1 MARTRSART
10 RLSRPQCRHERT
22 HLKKALMA
30 LVDPSLPFVLKLSR
44 SSAIPCSGGAV
55 RDCAAFCQR
64 LQKWGYIHS
73 NRALSG
79 ESQFK
84 TLAPSCGVLEYL
96 ACRDTFLAGPMGGAE
111 MMKWKR
117 GFMEDRVARAAPH
130 GDLADP
136 GIHVFVDDQN
146 LFWGITKD
154 VYGKSYRI
162 DFGRLLLA
170 TAKDASEKARPVK
183 TAYIAGVIPDD
194 DYFWEVARNKGFEL
208 RKGYLGTNNRSK
220 QDDA

>member
-1 MARTRSART
+1 
-10 RLSRPQCRHERT
+10 
-22 HLKKALMA
+22 
-30 LVDPSLPFVLKLSR
+30 
-44 SSAIPCSGGAV
+44 
-55 RDCAAFCQR
+55 
-64 LQKWGYIHS
+64 
-73 NRALSG
+73 
-79 ESQFK
+79 
-84 TLAPSCGVLEYL
+84 
-96 ACRDTFLAGPMGGAE
+96 

-136 GIHVFVDDQN
+136 GVHVFVDDEN

-220 QDDA
+220 QDDAYLISEIVSTIYEKPGPSTIVLVAGDAAYMPPLEKVVAKGWRVEVVFLGHSVSVSLERVAHEFRELDPATIQHCSDFSLSCGILGSGASE